1 MTKTVLKTTSNAIFN
16 MQKQPSRGALRKS
29 EVKSYFFI
37 NKISSEKELAP
48 DSADL
53 TLEYF
58 KTGTTVNLKAFLQ
71 FGGKNSEGVRNYLLP
86 KFFLLDA
93 IECKP

>member
-1 MTKTVLKTTSNAIFN
+1 
-16 MQKQPSRGALRKS
+16 MQKQPSRGVLRKS

-71 FGGKNSEGVRNYLLP
+71 LGGKNSEGGQELLAA
-86 KFFLLDA
+86 KIFSA
-93 IECKP
+93 

>member
-1 MTKTVLKTTSNAIFN
+1 
-16 MQKQPSRGALRKS
+16 MQKQPSRGILRKS
-29 EVKSYFFI
+29 EIKSYFFI

-71 FGGKNSEGVRNYLLP
+71 FGGKNSEGGPELLAA
-86 KFFLLDA
+86 KKMYQGSIQNETCD
-93 IECKP
+93 K

>member
-1 MTKTVLKTTSNAIFN
+1 
-16 MQKQPSRGALRKS
+16 MQKQPSRGVLRKS

-71 FGGKNSEGVRNYLLP
+71 FGGKNSEGGQELLAA
-86 KFFLLDA
+86 KIFSAWCDRL
-93 IECKP
+93 